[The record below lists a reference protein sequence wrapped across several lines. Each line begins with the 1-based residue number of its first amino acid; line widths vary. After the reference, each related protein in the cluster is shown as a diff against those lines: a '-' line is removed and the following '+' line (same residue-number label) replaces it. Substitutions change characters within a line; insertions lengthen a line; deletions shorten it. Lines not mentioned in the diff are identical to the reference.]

1 MLWGGWGM
9 WLKCLVRGLWVK
21 TRGGWARSLL
31 QGVFTCSEWVYLWRE
46 GLPVLKGF
54 TCGEGVYPRSA
65 AQQSQMFFRENA
77 GERFALQRG

>member
-1 MLWGGWGM
+1 M
-9 WLKCLVRGLWVK
+9 WLKCLVRRLWVK